1 MYYQQTHRNLSVSHT
16 QNSASRAN
24 SKPVSPHVSANICLL
39 CNDPYLMFF
48 KVGFYKSYGRPIAKV
63 FLGAV
68 FTYQFTYLAWMRLE
82 KDEIKQQK
90 RGMFIWAHRVL
101 WTETDASSDE
111 LLELET
117 ELKQLSS

>member
-1 MYYQQTHRNLSVSHT
+1 M
-16 QNSASRAN
+16 
-24 SKPVSPHVSANICLL
+24 
-39 CNDPYLMFF
+39 
-48 KVGFYKSYGRPIAKV
+48 GFYKSFGRPIAKV

-90 RGMFIWAHRVL
+90 RGMFVRGHRIPMIG
-101 WTETDASSDE
+101 TETDASSDE